1 MKTKIMTVDL
11 EPDLRS
17 KNSKSI
23 ELALPQLLNFFDDH
37 TIKATF
43 FTVTSLLEKYESE
56 IKDIAKKHEIAS
68 HSHTHAWLNEQNAEF
83 EIGHSKKVLKDY
95 GLPCEGFRAP
105 KFITTKN
112 HFDLL
117 KRHGYNYDSS
127 FVTVLPSTFKVK
139 EIEGVK
145 SISFPA
151 LPSGLTYR
159 KLLHP
164 VSAVFPRPKLF
175 YLHPWEFLEK
185 NELPPATSVTELL
198 LRINTGN
205 SAWKIFTKVVEEE
218 KKEEME
224 RCRWIGC
231 SEFLKENRGL

>member
-1 MKTKIMTVDL
+1 MTVDL

-17 KNSKSI
+17 KKSKSI
-23 ELALPQLLNFFDDH
+23 ELALPRLLNFFDDH

-83 EIGHSKKVLKDY
+83 EIGHSKKILKDY
-95 GLPCEGFRAP
+95 GLTCEGFRAP

-139 EIEGVK
+139 EIKGIK

-198 LRINTGN
+198 LRRNTGN
-205 SAWKIFTKVVEEE
+205 SAWKIYTKFVEEE
-218 KKEEME
+218 KKEETE